1 MSDSFAGQVR
11 HFLWYPVGVGRKRS
25 STPLIVIGFFVGLLL
40 ASLDHILPA
49 ARLQEGVGRWVVVLV
64 DWVAP
69 PLAGVLLSGALLYA
83 QRARKLH
90 EAERAAA
97 QVLAERLAGT
107 ERRQAIWVIAA
118 AVAHDVKNPLHNLA
132 LLVEELAEEK
142 DPGARDELI
151 RRIREN
157 VTRASDRLSELSRA
171 GKGQEGVD
179 QIIDLARALEM
190 VRERL
195 TPALQETAT
204 VLHIEC
210 PRGLSVRGDEHAVR
224 SAVENVAANALE
236 ALQARG
242 PGGKLSLRAARKD
255 GTVELVIQD
264 DGPGVPE
271 QLQPRLFT
279 PFASGDG
286 GTGLGL
292 AIARALAR
300 AGGGDLVF
308 AGSAGGRT
316 TFRFTFQPA

>member
-1 MSDSFAGQVR
+1 LKEVR
-11 HFLWYPVGVGRKRS
+11 HFLCYAVRVGRKRS
-25 STPLIVIGFFVGLLL
+25 STPLIIIGFFVGLLL
-40 ASLDHILPA
+40 ASLDHVLPA

-83 QRARKLH
+83 QRARRLH

-132 LLVEELAEEK
+132 LLVEELSEEK
-142 DPGARDELI
+142 DPVARDELI

-171 GKGQEGVD
+171 GKGQEGAD
-179 QIIDLARALEM
+179 QVIDLAGALEM

-204 VLHIEC
+204 LLHIEC
-210 PRGLSVRGDEHAVR
+210 PRGLAVRGDEHAVR

-236 ALQARG
+236 ALQGRG

-264 DGPGVPE
+264 DGPGVPA

-308 AGSAGGRT
+308 AGSADGRT